1 MNKVSK
7 RKKDDFNDD
16 DFGGDDDFDDDDDD
30 ELDEEEDYDSYRNY
44 AHYGWNF
51 YSESRPRR
59 VENGLKVK
67 NARGTIGETW
77 WSKRWIKVLE
87 SFGMGTRLTRGRNYA
102 RQGQVASLTIEPGTV
117 KAKVQGS
124 MPRPYNIKIQ
134 LQPLSDQ
141 EWERVIDAMAE
152 QAIFAAKLL
161 AGEMPN
167 NIEEAFSAAHLSLFP
182 TRTQDLQ
189 TSCSCPDW
197 ANPCKHIAAVYYVLA
212 DQFDADP
219 FLIFQLRGRS
229 KNTLI
234 AELRARRT
242 SMAPVTETAQAGAIP
257 QEIERPVEHL
267 NIEEQLATFWQ
278 AGDGLNQ
285 FAVRPY
291 APDIENALL
300 KRLGD
305 APFEVGKQNL
315 TTLLEKVY
323 DEVAQHDSDAE
334 T

>member
-1 MNKVSK
+1 MSK
-7 RKKDDFNDD
+7 RKNDDFDD
-16 DFGGDDDFDDDDDD
+16 EDFDDDFDDDDDD
-30 ELDEEEDYDSYRNY
+30 DDDEEEDYDTYRRS

-51 YSESRPRR
+51 YSESRPRK
-59 VENGLKVK
+59 VENGIKVK
-67 NARGTIGETW
+67 NARGAIGETW

-102 RQGQVASLTIEPGTV
+102 RQGQVAALTIEPGIV

-219 FLIFQLRGRS
+219 FLIFQLRGRN

-242 SMAPVTETAQAGAIP
+242 SMAPVVETVRAEATP
-257 QEIERPVEHL
+257 QEVERPVEPL
-267 NIEEQLATFWQ
+267 NLEEHLATFWQ
-278 AGDGLNQ
+278 AGESLSQ

-291 APDIENALL
+291 APDIEHALL
-300 KRLGD
+300 KRLGN
-305 APFEVGKQNL
+305 APFEIGKQNL
-315 TTLLEKVY
+315 ASVLEKVY
-323 DEVAQHDSDAE
+323 DEIAQQASDDRRS
-334 T
+334 